1 VPSGGIA
8 RRPSIAEMDRQ
19 IRDARV
25 NPLPGWTWLA
35 DLPAQATQQVLKQ
48 YLNAWDR
55 CSSGVSKPPKFKKG
69 NAHMAVDAPQA
80 SALKI
85 ARLNRHWGE
94 VRILLVG
101 RVRFRW
107 TGPLPGIS
115 RDCPGRIT
123 GAHLVKDQLGWHI
136 CFRIEEPAIVVP
148 LNTGPPVGVD
158 PGVIHTL
165 ALSNGEMLDMRCLL
179 TPGRGAPPSRIGA
192 KGRASAAGQQAAA
205 RQ

>member
-1 VPSGGIA
+1 
-8 RRPSIAEMDRQ
+8 MDRQ

-48 YLNAWDR
+48 YLNAWNR

-107 TGPLPGIS
+107 TGPCQGFHGTVLDESPAPIWSRTSSGGTSASESKNLP
-115 RDCPGRIT
+115 
-123 GAHLVKDQLGWHI
+123 
-136 CFRIEEPAIVVP
+136 
-148 LNTGPPVGVD
+148 
-158 PGVIHTL
+158 
-165 ALSNGEMLDMRCLL
+165 LL
-179 TPGRGAPPSRIGA
+179 CR
-192 KGRASAAGQQAAA
+192 
-205 RQ
+205 